1 MKESVKKTIAFA
13 LTLLGVLVCIF
24 APNAGKSAL
33 FCNPIVAEA
42 ATTVGDFTFTRRST
56 NIATVTYYTGTS
68 SRIILPTTVT
78 INGIHCK
85 VTGIDDYAFRSNTS
99 IKSVTIPYGY
109 HSIGSGAFYYCTN
122 LTNVYVPS
130 SLAAIGD
137 YAFYST
143 GIKSFTIPGDVKIL
157 GEYVFANCSKL
168 TTANI
173 RTNILTNMK
182 EGMFSG
188 CTSLRTLKFS
198 PNSKITSL
206 GKELAYG
213 CSSLTNVSLP
223 SNLTSIGASAFEG
236 CSSLSG
242 LNIPETVN
250 FVGGNAFRDTLWI
263 NNQPLTNGI
272 VIRNGIII
280 DGTRASGTIIIPHG
294 ITTIPASMFSDN
306 DNITKVVLPD
316 TLSCIGERAFQSCSN
331 LTTVEMPNSIVEI
344 PDYCFNNC
352 TKLRSITLPDRVINI
367 GRCSFN
373 MCKSLKAINF
383 PDYLRTIMND
393 AFLNC
398 TALENIT
405 NILDYKNYN
414 IADDAFKGC
423 TELRKING
431 TKVASRSGY
440 KVTVYKEKF
449 VKQHFSS
456 IEEIGFIQD
465 FVDLKCS
472 AVVDEIK
479 AENPLYNSVQ
489 LARAL
494 ENWLCATGCT
504 AKEKWKTDKGN
515 TNYPDDLNYR
525 AEYHLESS
533 VLLNGAGVCEGWA
546 KAYNRLLAK
555 AGIIS
560 EIVVS
565 KDHSW
570 NVIYADGKWFNV
582 DSYWDNCGSCS
593 GYKWFMVSDDE
604 MYKMDNSGSHEKVY
618 VKRKNQ
624 DNTYSDEREII
635 PCTTPMGDVNIDK
648 VLDDTDMNWLQSY
661 INTGREPDKRF
672 NQICADMNFDGK
684 IDQNDIDLL
693 RTKIADY

>member
-1 MKESVKKTIAFA
+1 MKASVKKAIAFA
-13 LTLLGVLVCIF
+13 LTLLGVSVCIF
-24 APNAGKSAL
+24 APNAEKSAL
-33 FCNPIVAEA
+33 FCNSIVAEA

-56 NIATVTYYTGTS
+56 NIATITYYTGTS
-68 SRIILPTTVT
+68 SRVTLPTTVT
-78 INGIHCK
+78 INGIQCK
-85 VTGIDDYAFRSNTS
+85 VTGIDDYAFRNNTS
-99 IKSVTIPYGY
+99 IKSVVIPYGY

-143 GIKSFTIPGDVKIL
+143 GIKSFTIPSNVKIL
-157 GEYVFANCSKL
+157 GEYTFANCSKL

-173 RTNILTNMK
+173 RTTILTNMK

-198 PNSKITSL
+198 SDSKITSL

-213 CSSLTNVSLP
+213 CSSLTNVTLP
-223 SNLTSIGASAFEG
+223 SDLTSIGASAFEG
-236 CSSLSG
+236 CSSLSV
-242 LNIPETVN
+242 LNFPETVS
-250 FVGGNAFRDTLWI
+250 FVGGNAFKDTLWI
-263 NNQPLTNGI
+263 NNQSLTNGI

-280 DGTRASGTIIIPHG
+280 DGTRAYGTIVIPHG
-294 ITTIPASMFSDN
+294 ITNIPASMFSDN

-316 TLSCIGERAFQSCSN
+316 TLSFIGERAFQSCSS
-331 LTTVEMPNSIVEI
+331 LISVEMPDSIVEI

-352 TKLRSITLPDRVINI
+352 TKLSSIRLPERVINI

-373 MCKSLKAINF
+373 MCTSLKTINF
-383 PDYLRTIMND
+383 PNYLRTIMSS

-405 NILDYKNYN
+405 NVLDYKNYN
-414 IADDAFKGC
+414 IADNAFKGC
-423 TELRKING
+423 TALRKING
-431 TKVASRSGY
+431 TRVAARSGY
-440 KVTVYKEKF
+440 EVTVYKEKF
-449 VKQHFSS
+449 VKQHFSG
-456 IEEIGFIQD
+456 IEEVGFIQD
-465 FVDLKCS
+465 FVDLKCN
-472 AVVDEIK
+472 AVVDKIK
-479 AENPLYNSVQ
+479 AENPQYNSVQ

-494 ENWLCATGCT
+494 ENWLCANGCS
-504 AKEKWKTDKGN
+504 AREKWKADKGN
-515 TNYPDDLNYR
+515 TNYPADLDYR

-546 KAYNRLLAK
+546 KAYNRLLDK
-555 AGIIS
+555 AGIVS

-565 KDHSW
+565 SDHSW
-570 NVIYADGKWFNV
+570 NVIYTGGKWFNI
-582 DSYWDNCGSCS
+582 DPYWDDRGSYS
-593 GYKWFMVSDDE
+593 GYKWFMVSDAE

-624 DNTYSDEREII
+624 DNTYSDQREII

-648 VLDDTDMNWLQSY
+648 VLDDTDLNWLQSY
-661 INTGREPDKRF
+661 INTGRNPDKWF

-684 IDQNDIDLL
+684 IDQNDLDLL